1 MQKVQVT
8 NSQQSPHYLK
18 LDNGIT
24 IILKENPTVD
34 LISGRIFLKNAGG
47 LWEPR
52 EKTGLF
58 HLLTTVITKGT
69 DNLSSV
75 EIAEAVESIGA
86 SLGANATAD
95 YLVIGVKT
103 VSSDFQEMLA
113 LVGEILRV
121 PTFPEAEV
129 ALEKNLIRQS
139 IRSQREQLLSIAFN
153 QLRASIYGDH
163 PYGTPILGQEE
174 TVINLTR
181 EDLQRYHQNYFR
193 PDNLIISLSGFLN
206 IDQAVSWVEKTFGD
220 WSIPYDHNIS
230 IPTLPNLEVRPCDKF
245 TFQETQQSIVM
256 LGYLTAEVHSPDYPV
271 LKLLSTYLGNG
282 LSSRLF
288 TELRKKQGLA
298 YDISAIYPTH
308 LKPSQFVIY
317 MGTAAHKTTIAIERL
332 RQETERLS
340 YQELTPQELQ
350 YTKNK
355 LLGQYALGKQT
366 NSKIANLY
374 GWYETLGLGIEFD
387 REFQDQINQVTS
399 KMIQTVSNKYL
410 LSPYVSV
417 VGPNTVGANN

>member
-1 MQKVQVT
+1 MQKVQGT
-8 NSQQSPHYLK
+8 NSQRSPHYLK
-18 LDNGIT
+18 LNNGIT
-24 IILKENPTVD
+24 VILGENPAAD

-86 SLGANATAD
+86 ILGANATAD

-121 PTFPEAEV
+121 PIFPEAEV
-129 ALEKNLIRQS
+129 ALEKKLIRQS
-139 IRSQREQLLSIAFN
+139 IRSQQEQPLNIAFN
-153 QLRASIYGDH
+153 QLRAAMYEEH
-163 PYGTPILGQEE
+163 PYGTSILGKEE
-174 TVINLTR
+174 TVKNLTR
-181 EDLQRYHQNYFR
+181 EDLQSYHQNYFR
-193 PDNLIISLSGFLN
+193 PDNLIISLSGVLN

-220 WSIPYDHNIS
+220 WPIPDDYLI
-230 IPTLPNLEVRPCDKF
+230 IPTLPNLEVCPCEKF

-256 LGYLTAEVHSPDYPV
+256 LGYLTAGVHSPDYPV
-271 LKLLSTYLGNG
+271 LKLLSTYLGSG
-282 LSSRLF
+282 LSSRLSM
-288 TELRKKQGLA
+288 ELREKQGLA
-298 YDISAIYPTH
+298 YEVSAIYPTH
-308 LKPSQFVIY
+308 LNPSQFVVY
-317 MGTAAHKTTIAIERL
+317 MGTAAHNTSIAIEQL

-340 YQELTPQELQ
+340 CQELTPKELQ
-350 YTKNK
+350 STKNK
-355 LLGQYALGKQT
+355 LLGQYALSKQT
-366 NSKIANLY
+366 NSEIANLY
-374 GWYETLGLGIEFD
+374 GRYETLGLGIEFD
-387 REFQDQINQVTS
+387 WKFKNQINQVTS

-410 LSPYVSV
+410 LSSYISV
-417 VGPNTVGANN
+417 VGPNTVVSNN